1 MPELDMINDN
11 LEALAQ
17 HNQDFQA
24 LSVLRDRRLSQ
35 EICQDLSALSDTL
48 KQIQEVRQCANGVCS
63 LGAWKPA
70 R

>member
-1 MPELDMINDN
+1 MPELEMINDN
-11 LEALAQ
+11 LETLSQ

-24 LSVLRDRRLSQ
+24 VMVERDRRLSQ

-48 KQIQEVRQCANGVCS
+48 KQIQQCKDGICT
-63 LGAWKPA
+63 LTWKPS